1 MDVNDLTYLKVTMP
15 VNSDPELELRSLFIS
30 LQVTGPQWS
39 RKLRNVNF
47 ISRSTFNQINEV
59 LCVL

>member
-1 MDVNDLTYLKVTMP
+1 MP

-30 LQVTGPQWS
+30 LQVTVPQWS

-47 ISRSTFNQINEV
+47 ISSSTFNQINEV